1 MYLVPLAKVSTECL
15 PASHQPY
22 EGEGALAVRGVLAA
36 CEVVMGHLG
45 GEKWQSQSQSDL
57 QLSVH
62 NTAEF
67 VII

>member
-45 GEKWQSQSQSDL
+45 GGKMAITITIRFAIEC
-57 QLSVH
+57 
-62 NTAEF
+62 T
-67 VII
+67 